1 MKAYLSVLF
10 IGLFVSF
17 SSFGQSI
24 TGKWKTIDDE
34 TGKPR
39 SIVDVYEKD
48 GKVFGKIIE
57 LFRSPDE
64 DPDPDCEECTDHRK
78 GKKVIGMEII
88 SDMKAKGDEYVDGEI
103 LDPEDGKIYRCK
115 LWVEEGTLKVR
126 GYVSFL
132 YRTQTWLP
140 VGE

>member
-1 MKAYLSVLF
+1 MKALISVLV
-10 IGLFVSF
+10 IGLLVSF

-64 DPDPDCEECTDHRK
+64 DPDPLCEECTDHRK
-78 GKKVIGMEII
+78 GEKVIGLEII
-88 SDMKAKGDEYVDGEI
+88 SDMKAKGNEYVNGEI
-103 LDPEDGKIYRCK
+103 LDPENGKIYKCK
-115 LWVEEGTLKVR
+115 LWVEDGNLKVR
-126 GYVSFL
+126 GYLYFL

-140 VGE
+140 VSE